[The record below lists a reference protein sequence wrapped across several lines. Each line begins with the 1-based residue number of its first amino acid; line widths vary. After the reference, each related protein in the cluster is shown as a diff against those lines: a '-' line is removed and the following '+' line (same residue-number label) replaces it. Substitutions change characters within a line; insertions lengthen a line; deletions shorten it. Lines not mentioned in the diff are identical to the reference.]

1 MEITIFYYTN
11 PAPKT
16 GQADRATS
24 PISPLAVR
32 SGYLAMMSV
41 RSQFGLG
48 FHPFL
53 RNSNNRELSHAP
65 RRVALCLLCVPA
77 AHAISRLLG
86 HPRLLPP
93 SPDARSTWHHS
104 HLRLSVGACPS
115 LQQLRGAPAGAMRP
129 YVIRLM
135 EAPQPRANGPR
146 KAQGGPPSTS
156 SAP

>member
-24 PISPLAVR
+24 PVSPLAVR
-32 SGYLAMMSV
+32 SGYLAMTSV
-41 RSQFGLG
+41 RLQFGLG

-77 AHAISRLLG
+77 AHAISRPLG
-86 HPRLLPP
+86 RTRLLPP
-93 SPDARSTWHHS
+93 SPDARSTWHH
-104 HLRLSVGACPS
+104 LPPPFACWCLP
-115 LQQLRGAPAGAMRP
+115 LAATAFEALPPAP
-129 YVIRLM
+129 
-135 EAPQPRANGPR
+135 
-146 KAQGGPPSTS
+146 
-156 SAP
+156 